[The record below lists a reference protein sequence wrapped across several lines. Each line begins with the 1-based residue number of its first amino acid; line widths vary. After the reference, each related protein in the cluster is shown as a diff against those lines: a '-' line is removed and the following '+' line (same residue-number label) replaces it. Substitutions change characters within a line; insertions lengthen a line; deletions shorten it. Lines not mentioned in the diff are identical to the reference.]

1 MDNTNKFTLIGWVC
15 LIYSFVTNFQLTL
28 AIIFAIAIM
37 LVTLS
42 NVTDKYDTNDIEEVT
57 RIMNTSLDELKEFG
71 SILFMG
77 VSSFIM
83 WVVVFHR
90 FLSII

>member
-15 LIYSFVTNFQLTL
+15 LVYSFVTNFQLTL
-28 AIIFAIAIM
+28 AIILAIAIM
-37 LVTLS
+37 LVTLT

-71 SILFMG
+71 SMLFMG

-83 WVVVFHR
+83 WVVVFYR